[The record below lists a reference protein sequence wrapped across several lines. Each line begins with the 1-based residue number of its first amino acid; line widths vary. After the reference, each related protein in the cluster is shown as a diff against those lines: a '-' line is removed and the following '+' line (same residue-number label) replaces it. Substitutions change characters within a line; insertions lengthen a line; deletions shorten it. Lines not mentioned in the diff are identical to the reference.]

1 MPKILTLSIPTW
13 NRASLLKNLLTEI
26 SQKITEYNLD
36 SDIELLVSNNNSED
50 STDEIIQSLKQKYSF
65 ITYNRNSTNIGGK
78 SNVLKSMELASTPYV
93 MFFGDDDNVH
103 VENFRAVIEILKNK
117 SDIGVL
123 LDTTLSKF
131 QYPEKIKKIQADECV
146 EKFYWFMGNASCF
159 IVRTEYLKKN
169 LSKYGYDFF
178 NECWPQTQLML
189 LGLNENLNQ
198 FVYAGNFSLS
208 KESAHTEVMVYSS
221 FYLWRTVV
229 YDLRIS
235 IEAIKHLIT
244 DKVYKNAL
252 SNMNKSAKQNF
263 LNLLQCGVFIDEK
276 ELKNK
281 TISHILLNKKLFV
294 GKEKFLYLIVA
305 FILSLPGF
313 VNKPFSDLFIFIL
326 KGKKGI
332 TKKNNFVKNEL
343 SKKVRNSGKGSVRML
358 EFENP

>member
-13 NRASLLKNLLTEI
+13 NRASLLKNLISEI
-26 SQKITEYNLD
+26 AQKITEFNLE
-36 SDIELLVSNNNSED
+36 SDVELLISNNNSED
-50 STDEIIQSLKQKYSF
+50 STDEIIQSLKLKYNF

-78 SNVLKSMELASTPYV
+78 SNVLKSMELAASPYV
-93 MFFGDDDNVH
+93 MFFGDDDNVN
-103 VENFRAVIEILKNK
+103 VENFKLVIELLKSNN
-117 SDIGVL
+117 DIGVI
-123 LDTTLSKF
+123 LDTSLSKF
-131 QYPEKIKKIQADECV
+131 QYNEKIKKINADECA
-146 EKFYWFMGNASCF
+146 KNFYWFMGNAGCF
-159 IVRTEYLKKN
+159 ILRTEYLKNN

-189 LGLNENLNQ
+189 IGLSENKNH

-235 IEAIKHLIT
+235 IETIKHIIPVE
-244 DKVYKNAL
+244 VYKNAL
-252 SNMNKSAKQNF
+252 ANMKNSAKQNF

-281 TISHILLNKKLFV
+281 TIKHIWLNKKLFT
-294 GKEKFLYLIVA
+294 GREKYLYLFVA
-305 FILSLPGF
+305 SILSLPGLI
-313 VNKPFSDLFIFIL
+313 NKPFSDLFIFIL
-326 KGKKGI
+326 KGKKGLI
-332 TKKNNFVKNEL
+332 KKNNFVKNEL

-358 EFENP
+358 EFEKP